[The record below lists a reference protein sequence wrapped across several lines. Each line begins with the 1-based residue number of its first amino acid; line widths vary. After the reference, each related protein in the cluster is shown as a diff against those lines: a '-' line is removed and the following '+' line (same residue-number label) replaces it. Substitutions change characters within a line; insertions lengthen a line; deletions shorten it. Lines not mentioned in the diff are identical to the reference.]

1 VTGGR
6 TSPSASSM
14 VLSPPVPSPPGRE
27 GQHPVALPPSRIS
40 STSSV
45 GFSGTK
51 SMQRSRH
58 AEEGEHL
65 QGEEHF
71 ALLG

>member
-1 VTGGR
+1 VTGRG
-6 TSPSASSM
+6 TSPSASLM
-14 VLSPPVPSPPGRE
+14 VPSPPI
-27 GQHPVALPPSRIS
+27 PLPPSCEERIS

-51 SMQRSRH
+51 SMRCSRH

-65 QGEEHF
+65 QGKEHF
-71 ALLG
+71 ILLG